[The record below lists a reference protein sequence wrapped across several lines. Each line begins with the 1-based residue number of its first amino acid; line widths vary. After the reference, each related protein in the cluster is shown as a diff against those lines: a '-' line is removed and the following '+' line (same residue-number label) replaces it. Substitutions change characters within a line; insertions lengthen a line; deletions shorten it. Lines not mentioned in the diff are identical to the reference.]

1 MDFKVNSSDLLKA
14 ISHIHGVV
22 EIRHTLPILSNTII
36 MAKDGNLKLCSTNLD
51 IYCSD
56 QVKAEVNSPGEISVS
71 ASTLY
76 EIVKRLPNGSD
87 LHATL
92 DEESSSLILKCGRSK
107 FNLTTLKTDDF
118 PKIADSDLDTSFV
131 LSAAEMIRMIDKT
144 KFAISNEE
152 TRYYLNGIFFH
163 KTDKNSIE
171 ILRAVATDGHRLAQY
186 DIPLPQ
192 GAEDMTGLIIPKKTI
207 MELRRVLDDA
217 NGDINISLNENKIK
231 FTFNQLTIISKVID
245 GTFPDYTKVIP
256 KNNNKIFA
264 TNSNDFKSAIDRVSA
279 VSISEEI
286 KSKAIKLLIESNKL
300 LLSVESLSKGSANE
314 VVDISYNEEKVE
326 IGFNSRYLVDICNE
340 IEGDEVIIHILD
352 SISPAIILDKSDENL
367 FFVLMPMRI

>member
-1 MDFKVNSSDLLKA
+1 MDFKVNSTELLKA

-22 EIRHTLPILSNTII
+22 EIRHTLPILSNMII
-36 MAKDGNLKLCSTNLD
+36 TAQDGNLKLCSTNLD

-56 QVKAEVNSPGEISVS
+56 KVSAEVFSSGEISVS
-71 ASTLY
+71 ANTFH

-92 DEESSSLILKCGRSK
+92 DEEGSSLILKCGRSK
-107 FNLTTLKTDDF
+107 FNLTTMKTDDF
-118 PKIADSDLDTSFV
+118 PTIADSDLDTNFV
-131 LSAAEMIRMIDKT
+131 LSATELIRMIDKT

-163 KTDKNSIE
+163 KTQKNSID

-192 GAEDMTGLIIPKKTI
+192 GAEEMRGLIIPKKTI
-207 MELRRVLDDA
+207 LELRRVLEDA
-217 NGDINISLNENKIK
+217 NGDINISLNDNKIK
-231 FTFNQLTIISKVID
+231 FSFNDLTIISKVID

-264 TNSNDFKSAIDRVSA
+264 TNSNELKSAIDRVSA
-279 VSISEEI
+279 VSISEEM

-314 VVDISYNEEKVE
+314 EVDINYNEEKVE

-340 IEGDEVIIHILD
+340 IDGDEVIIHILD